1 MKSNTLTIIKKEFA
15 RFFGDRQLFFTA
27 VIMPGLL
34 IYIVYSL
41 MGNGINKM
49 VTEGANEVVTMR
61 VENMPP
67 SMAPLLQSIDSNL
80 VVVEQSFTDEEIAQL
95 EDKELNAVLLRFP
108 AGFDGIVFS
117 GATPPC
123 PPQGG
128 TDDTICRPPQGGTDD
143 TICPIPEGMCVSLPN
158 VEIYYNSTNN
168 ASSRVY
174 MIVNTML
181 SNYGRPFTVN
191 VPQTPEQH
199 FDQASDESIGAMI
212 WGKILPMLIM
222 MMLFSGVMAI
232 APSSIAGE
240 KERGTIATLL
250 VTPMRRNDLALGK
263 IVSLSGIAL
272 LSGIS
277 SFIGIAL
284 SLPKMIQPE
293 GSSDMGMNTPD
304 ASIFAFHYTTND
316 YVALLLVIIASV
328 LIMASAVSLLSALAK
343 DVKNAG
349 TMVTPFMLVVMLA
362 GLMPMFQEGATE
374 SMLLYI
380 VPFYNSIEV
389 MTAIFSHEMQWVP
402 LAITLASNVVY
413 TGIAV
418 WAMTRLFNSEKVMF
432 SR

>member
-15 RFFGDRQLFFTA
+15 RFFGDRQLLFTT

-34 IYIVYSL
+34 IYIIYSL
-41 MGNGINKM
+41 MGTGIQSM
-49 VTEGANEVVTMR
+49 ITEGQNEVVTMR
-61 VENMPP
+61 VENMPE
-67 SMAPLLQSIDSNL
+67 SLAPVFNTMDSSL
-80 VVVEQSFTDEEIAQL
+80 VVVQQPISEADIAQL
-95 EDKELNAVLLRFP
+95 EDKEINAVLVRFP
-108 AGFDGIVFS
+108 EHFEEAMAGMQVADS
-117 GATPPC
+117 G
-123 PPQGG
+123 
-128 TDDTICRPPQGGTDD
+128 
-143 TICPIPEGMCVSLPN
+143 VLPN

-168 ASSRVY
+168 AASRVY
-174 MIVNTML
+174 MVVSSVLGNI
-181 SNYGRPFTVN
+181 GRTFTVN
-191 VPQTPEQH
+191 VPQEEGQR

-212 WGKILPMLIM
+212 WSKILPMLII

-250 VTPMRRNDLALGK
+250 VTPMRRNELALGK

-284 SLPKMIQPE
+284 SLPKMIAVE
-293 GSSDMGMNTPD
+293 GADGAAD
-304 ASIFAFHYTTND
+304 AASMLGFHYTTND
-316 YVALLLVIIASV
+316 YLALLLVILASV

-362 GLMPMFQEGATE
+362 GLLPMFQNGASTN
-374 SMLLYI
+374 MGVYLI
-380 VPFYNSIEV
+380 PFYNSIEV
-389 MTAIFSHEMQWVP
+389 MTAVFSHELVWTTV
-402 LAITLASNVVY
+402 LVTLVSNVVY

-418 WAMTRLFNSEKVMF
+418 WGLTRMFNSEKVMF
-432 SR
+432 SK

>member
-15 RFFGDRQLFFTA
+15 RFFGDRQLLFTT

-34 IYIVYSL
+34 IYIIYSL
-41 MGNGINKM
+41 MGSGIQKM
-49 VTEGANEVVTMR
+49 VTEGQNEVVTMR
-61 VENMPP
+61 VENMPQ
-67 SMAPLLQSIDSNL
+67 SMAPMLTAIDSNL
-80 VVVEQSFTDEEIAQL
+80 VVVEQAFTDEDIKRL
-95 EDKELNAVLLRFP
+95 EDKDINAVLLRFP
-108 AGFDGIVFS
+108 EGFDNMLT
-117 GATPPC
+117 APADPTA
-123 PPQGG
+123 
-128 TDDTICRPPQGGTDD
+128 
-143 TICPIPEGMCVSLPN
+143 LPN

-174 MIVNTML
+174 MIVSTML
-181 SNYGRPFTVN
+181 GNYGRPFTVN
-191 VPQTPEQH
+191 VPQTEEQS

-212 WGKILPMLIM
+212 WSKILPMLIM

-263 IVSLSGIAL
+263 IISLSCIAL

-284 SLPKMIQPE
+284 SLPKMISME
-293 GSSDMGMNTPD
+293 GAD
-304 ASIFAFHYTTND
+304 ASSMLGFHYTTND
-316 YVALLLVIIASV
+316 YIVLLLVIFASV
-328 LIMASAVSLLSALAK
+328 LIMASAISLLSALAK

-362 GLMPMFQEGATE
+362 GLLPMFQDGATTDL
-374 SMLLYI
+374 MLYLI
-380 VPFYNSIEV
+380 PFYNSIEV
-389 MTAIFSHEMQWVP
+389 MTAVFAHEMEWMPV
-402 LAITLASNVVY
+402 IVTLASDVFY

-418 WAMTRLFNSEKVMF
+418 WGLTRMFNSEKVMF